1 MHNVVHKHP
10 QPITSIFGR
19 KLIAM
24 QRADGWATV
33 FCFRI
38 VLFPLWWRLF

>member
-1 MHNVVHKHP
+1 MHSVVHKDP
-10 QPITSIFGR
+10 RPITSIFSR

-24 QRADGWATV
+24 QRADRWVTG

-38 VLFPLWWRLF
+38 VLFFLWWRLF